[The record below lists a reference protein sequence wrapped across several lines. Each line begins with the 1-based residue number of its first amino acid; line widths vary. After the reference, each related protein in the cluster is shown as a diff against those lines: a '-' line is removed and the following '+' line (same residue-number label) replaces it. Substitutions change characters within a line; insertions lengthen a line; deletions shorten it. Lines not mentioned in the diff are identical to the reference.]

1 MNGMIAQIHS
11 IPSLIR
17 DVTRSYD
24 EALRTALERAPVPSV
39 KRIYL
44 TGCGDS
50 HHAAVGSELAFE
62 HLTGLPT
69 EALTS
74 LQFGRYA
81 ADTLPRSEPGANL
94 VIGIS
99 VSGEVSRTLEALL
112 LGKKYGATTV
122 AMTATPTS
130 RIGRAAELMIDTT
143 QPPFQDPP
151 GTHIPGVRSYVANQ
165 VALLLVAI
173 WIGEM
178 RGHITMDETNI
189 LRKEIQALGDA
200 AEQTITS
207 SDPVA
212 QNLAEEWK
220 DAQEFVFVGGGPNY
234 ASALFSAAKLLE
246 ASGDSAMGQDT
257 EEWAHLQYFARSVN
271 TPTFLIS
278 AGDRDLSRMTEVAAA
293 ARHIGRRVAAVVP
306 ASASSVAN
314 QAHRVLPLAE
324 NVREMFSTVIS
335 VIPGSLFAAY
345 RADVIGEPF
354 FRNFVGGRSIEG
366 GGGISRI
373 RNSDTL
379 GLE

>member
-1 MNGMIAQIHS
+1 
-11 IPSLIR
+11 
-17 DVTRSYD
+17 
-24 EALRTALERAPVPSV
+24 
-39 KRIYL
+39 
-44 TGCGDS
+44 
-50 HHAAVGSELAFE
+50 
-62 HLTGLPT
+62 
-69 EALTS
+69 
-74 LQFGRYA
+74 
-81 ADTLPRSEPGANL
+81 
-94 VIGIS
+94 
-99 VSGEVSRTLEALL
+99 
-112 LGKKYGATTV
+112 
-122 AMTATPTS
+122 
-130 RIGRAAELMIDTT
+130 
-143 QPPFQDPP
+143 
-151 GTHIPGVRSYVANQ
+151 
-165 VALLLVAI
+165 
-173 WIGEM
+173 M
-178 RGHITMDETNI
+178 RGHITMDETNT

-212 QNLAEEWK
+212 RNLAEEWK